1 LNLDQHIQTHDD
13 DASVRIRLGNILL
26 TGVSASGKSTVGRQ
40 LAKLL
45 GLGFIDLDEVIEK
58 LTKKTVSEIFNSQG
72 ESAFRELEMQTLTSL
87 QGLRS
92 HVLAVGGGAL
102 LSPEAIKIAKKIGPL
117 VWVQSSPAEI
127 ARRLFKRVSEI
138 EKRPLFRDLLSEENN
153 TIRKDLIQS
162 RVQKMMDERRPWF
175 ERADVVLDGSYVTPE
190 MAAQHLKDILLSEG
204 LIPSENGRFSSW
216 RLGGGN

>member
-1 LNLDQHIQTHDD
+1 MNLDQHIPPHD
-13 DASVRIRLGNILL
+13 DASARIRLGNILL

-58 LTKKTVSEIFNSQG
+58 LTKNTISEIFNSQG

-92 HVLAVGGGAL
+92 HVIAVGGGAL
-102 LSPEAIKIAKKIGPL
+102 LSQEAIEIAKKIGPL

-153 TIRKDLIQS
+153 AIRKDLIQS
-162 RVQKMMDERRPWF
+162 RVQKMMDERRTWF
-175 ERADVVLDGSYVTPE
+175 ERADVMLDGSYVTPE

-204 LIPSENGRFSSW
+204 LIPSEYGRFSSW
-216 RLGGGN
+216 RAGGGN

>member
-1 LNLDQHIQTHDD
+1 
-13 DASVRIRLGNILL
+13 VRIRLGNILL

-58 LTKKTVSEIFNSQG
+58 LTKKPISEIFNSQG

-153 TIRKDLIQS
+153 AIRKDLIQS

-175 ERADVVLDGSYVTPE
+175 ELADVVLDGSYVTPE

-204 LIPSENGRFSSW
+204 LIPSEYGRFSSW
-216 RLGGGN
+216 RADGGN

>member
-1 LNLDQHIQTHDD
+1 MDQHIPPHD
-13 DASVRIRLGNILL
+13 DASARIRLGNILL

-58 LTKKTVSEIFNSQG
+58 LTKNTISEIFNSQG

-92 HVLAVGGGAL
+92 HVIAVGGGAL
-102 LSPEAIKIAKKIGPL
+102 LSQEAIEIAKKIGPL

-138 EKRPLFRDLLSEENN
+138 EKRPK
-153 TIRKDLIQS
+153 I
-162 RVQKMMDERRPWF
+162 
-175 ERADVVLDGSYVTPE
+175 
-190 MAAQHLKDILLSEG
+190 
-204 LIPSENGRFSSW
+204 
-216 RLGGGN
+216 

>member
-1 LNLDQHIQTHDD
+1 MDQHINTHTHDD
-13 DASVRIRLGNILL
+13 DANERIRRGNILL
-26 TGVSASGKSTVGRQ
+26 TGISASGKSTVGRQ

-58 LTKKTVSEIFNSQG
+58 VTRKTISEIFDSQG
-72 ESAFRELEMQTLTSL
+72 EPAFRELELQTLTTL

-153 TIRKDLIQS
+153 SIRKDLIQS

-190 MAAQHLKDILLSEG
+190 MAAQHLKDILLGEG
-204 LIPSENGRFSSW
+204 LIPLEHARFSSW
-216 RLGGGN
+216 QAGGGN

>member
-1 LNLDQHIQTHDD
+1 LDQHINTHTHDD
-13 DASVRIRLGNILL
+13 DANERIRRGNILL
-26 TGVSASGKSTVGRQ
+26 TGISASGKSTVGRQ

-58 LTKKTVSEIFNSQG
+58 VTRKTISEIFDSQG
-72 ESAFRELEMQTLTSL
+72 EPAFRELELQTLTTL

-153 TIRKDLIQS
+153 SIRKDLIQS

-190 MAAQHLKDILLSEG
+190 MAAQHLKDILLGEG
-204 LIPSENGRFSSW
+204 LIPLEHARFSSW
-216 RLGGGN
+216 QAGGGN

>member
-1 LNLDQHIQTHDD
+1 MDQHIPTHDD
-13 DASVRIRLGNILL
+13 ANARIRLGNILL
-26 TGVSASGKSTVGRQ
+26 TGVSASGKSTVGRH

-45 GLGFIDLDEVIEK
+45 GLGFIDLDEVIENS
-58 LTKKTVSEIFNSQG
+58 TKNTISEIFNSQG

-92 HVLAVGGGAL
+92 HVIAVGGGAL
-102 LSPEAIKIAKKIGPL
+102 LSQEAIKIAKKIGPL

-138 EKRPLFRDLLSEENN
+138 EKRPMFRDLLSEENN
-153 TIRKDLIQS
+153 TTRKDLIQS
-162 RVQKMMDERRPWF
+162 RVQKMMDERRIWF
-175 ERADVVLDGSYVTPE
+175 ETADVTLDGSYVTPE

-204 LIPSENGRFSSW
+204 LIPSEYGRFSSW
-216 RLGGGN
+216 RAGGGN

>member
-1 LNLDQHIQTHDD
+1 MDQHILTHDD
-13 DASVRIRLGNILL
+13 DSSARIRLGNILL

-58 LTKKTVSEIFNSQG
+58 LTKKTISDIFNSQG
-72 ESAFRELEMQTLTSL
+72 ESAFRELEMQTLISL

-92 HVLAVGGGAL
+92 HVLALGGGAL
-102 LSPEAIKIAKKIGPL
+102 LSQEAIKIAKKIGPL

-153 TIRKDLIQS
+153 AIRKDLIQS
-162 RVQKMMDERRPWF
+162 RVQKMMDERRTWF
-175 ERADVVLDGSYVTPE
+175 ERADVMLDGSYVTPE

-204 LIPSENGRFSSW
+204 LIPSEYGRFSSW
-216 RLGGGN
+216 RADGGN

>member
-1 LNLDQHIQTHDD
+1 MNLDQHIPTHDD
-13 DASVRIRLGNILL
+13 ANARIRLGNILL
-26 TGVSASGKSTVGRQ
+26 TGVSASGKSTVGRH

-45 GLGFIDLDEVIEK
+45 GLGFIDLDEVIENS
-58 LTKKTVSEIFNSQG
+58 TKNTISEIFNSQG

-92 HVLAVGGGAL
+92 HVIAVGGGAL
-102 LSPEAIKIAKKIGPL
+102 LSQEAIKIAKKIGPL

-138 EKRPLFRDLLSEENN
+138 EKRPMFRDLLSEENN
-153 TIRKDLIQS
+153 TTRKDLIQS
-162 RVQKMMDERRPWF
+162 RVQKMMDERRIWF
-175 ERADVVLDGSYVTPE
+175 ETADVTLDGSYVTPE

-204 LIPSENGRFSSW
+204 LIPSEYGRFSSW
-216 RLGGGN
+216 RAGGGN

>member
-1 LNLDQHIQTHDD
+1 MNLDPHIPTHDD
-13 DASVRIRLGNILL
+13 DASARIRLGNILL

-58 LTKKTVSEIFNSQG
+58 LTKNTISEIFNSQG

-92 HVLAVGGGAL
+92 HVIAVGGGAL
-102 LSPEAIKIAKKIGPL
+102 LSQEAIKIAKKIGPL

-162 RVQKMMDERRPWF
+162 RVQKMMDERRTWF
-175 ERADVVLDGSYVTPE
+175 ELADVMLDGSYVTPE

-204 LIPSENGRFSSW
+204 LIPSEYGRFSSW
-216 RLGGGN
+216 RAGGGN

>member
-1 LNLDQHIQTHDD
+1 MDQHIQTHDD